1 MLSLTIVTP
10 TYNEADNIG
19 ELLRRVAAAVARES
33 DVVVRS
39 VVVDDS
45 SPDGTA
51 EKARAL
57 AAELET
63 PAFSVQVL
71 ERATKEGLGAAY
83 LWAFERILEADDA
96 PDCILQMDADL
107 SHDPKYLADFL
118 REVRAGADLVV
129 ASRYIPGGG
138 TPDWTLDRKILSRGG
153 NVYARAILGSRLTD
167 WTGGFNLFSRELLER
182 IHFETVDAT
191 GYGFQIALKH
201 RALTAARQVRE
212 IPIVFLDR
220 TEGTSKIP
228 GNTLLRS
235 LLLVLRI
242 RLGRD
247 GSR

>member
-19 ELLRRVAAAVARES
+19 ELLRRLAASAAQEQ
-33 DVVVRS
+33 DVRIRS
-39 VVVDDS
+39 VIVDDS

-51 EKARAL
+51 EKARRIGASH
-57 AAELET
+57 ESPT
-63 PAFSVQVL
+63 FSVEVL
-71 ERATKEGLGAAY
+71 ERTAKEGLGAAY
-83 LWAFERILEADDA
+83 IWAFHEVLSGPHA
-96 PDCILQMDADL
+96 PDYVLQMDADL

-153 NVYARAILGSRLTD
+153 NIYTRLLLGSRLTD

-182 IHFETVDAT
+182 IRFDTVDAT

-201 RALTAARQVRE
+201 RALGAARRVRE

-242 RLGRD
+242 RFARNGER
-247 GSR
+247 

>member
-19 ELLRRVAAAVARES
+19 ELLRRIAAASASEP

-39 VVVDDS
+39 VIVDDS

-51 EKARAL
+51 EKARSL
-57 AAELET
+57 SAELRT
-63 PAFSVQVL
+63 STFSVDVL
-71 ERATKEGLGAAY
+71 VRAAKEGLGAAY
-83 LWAFERILEADDA
+83 LWAFEQILAGEEA
-96 PDCILQMDADL
+96 PDYVLQMDADL

-138 TPDWTLDRKILSRGG
+138 TPDWTLDRKVLSRGG
-153 NVYARAILGSRLTD
+153 NIYARIFLGRRLTD

-201 RALTAARQVRE
+201 RALSAARRARE

-228 GNTLLRS
+228 GNTLVRS

-242 RLGRD
+242 RFGLD
-247 GSR
+247 GAR